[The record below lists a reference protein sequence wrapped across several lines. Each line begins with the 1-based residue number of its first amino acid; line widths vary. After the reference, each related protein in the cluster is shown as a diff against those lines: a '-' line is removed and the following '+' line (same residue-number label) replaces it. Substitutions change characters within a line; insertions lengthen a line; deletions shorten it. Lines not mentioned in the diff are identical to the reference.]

1 MRGFPIHHLCIGA
14 DRRMPDNPLAYLS
27 GLNVKTDRRHDRRA
41 LSVEEIDRLIK
52 VTAEGKKHHKM
63 AGNERAMLYMLA
75 LIIISVRKSRYY
87 DFQSKE

>member
-1 MRGFPIHHLCIGA
+1 
-14 DRRMPDNPLAYLS
+14 MPDNPLAYLS

-63 AGNERAMLYMLA
+63 AGNERAMLYT
-75 LIIISVRKSRYY
+75 
-87 DFQSKE
+87 